1 MLSFFATF
9 QFPCCIDLLGQCNG
23 SYCIL
28 VLFHVFGGEKGDGF
42 EHLGADFDA
51 GPKDWLPFFHLL
63 AEKQHGGIQAAED
76 VHGVAV
82 ERDRVEGSLRCSLAL
97 SCSFTRAR
105 ARIDVG
111 TFIGNLV
118 FRGNVG
124 SLDYGHDA
132 SGDDESWGNGPLD
145 RLGIFQVDALGVA
158 YYTRLA
164 RLILGPFKL
173 AHRILELR
181 IIFFDNAT
189 ANEAQVVLS
198 EIGNFAKAKA
208 KYFGLVE
215 HSALTP

>member
-1 MLSFFATF
+1 MTPPAMTN
-9 QFPCCIDLLGQCNG
+9 P
-23 SYCIL
+23 
-28 VLFHVFGGEKGDGF
+28 
-42 EHLGADFDA
+42 GAM
-51 GPKDWLPFFHLL
+51 
-63 AEKQHGGIQAAED
+63 
-76 VHGVAV
+76 
-82 ERDRVEGSLRCSLAL
+82 
-97 SCSFTRAR
+97 
-105 ARIDVG
+105 
-111 TFIGNLV
+111 
-118 FRGNVG
+118 
-124 SLDYGHDA
+124 
-132 SGDDESWGNGPLD
+132 D
-145 RLGIFQVDALGVA
+145 RLIDSVFFQVDALGVA